1 VGQLGNSASGA
12 IGVVFGFMSIVQA
25 IGFMFGQGSG
35 SIISRLLGEKKTDE
49 AGITASTGFFGSL
62 IFGCLIMFAGF
73 IFLDPLVKILGS
85 TTTIAPY
92 AKTYI
97 RYILAA
103 VPFMTASFLMNNI
116 LRYEGKAALGM
127 IGMLT
132 GAIMNICFDPILMF
146 VFHMGIAGAGLST
159 AISQITSFLILL
171 SMFLRGKTQSKL
183 SIRKFAFPSVL
194 FLNIMSTGLPSLLR
208 QGLNS
213 LSTVILNSQSAA
225 YGDEAVAAMSI
236 VNRITFFVLS
246 VAIGIGQGFQPVSGF
261 NYGAKK
267 YDRLRQA
274 YRFTLLLAESVMV
287 VAAAI
292 VIIYSENLIA
302 LLRNDPVVIGIG
314 TWALRLQCA
323 SLLFVPLCMV
333 TEMLFQS
340 TGKRFGAAI
349 LSSLRSG
356 LFFIPALLILSH
368 FRGLSGIIE
377 AQPIAFALSFIPA
390 LFFMLWFFRKLPHE
404 KNIDNV

>member
-1 VGQLGNSASGA
+1 
-12 IGVVFGFMSIVQA
+12 
-25 IGFMFGQGSG
+25 
-35 SIISRLLGEKKTDE
+35 
-49 AGITASTGFFGSL
+49 
-62 IFGCLIMFAGF
+62 MFAGF

-132 GAIMNICFDPILMF
+132 GAIMNICCDPILMF

-183 SIRKFAFPSVL
+183 SIRKFAFPSIL

-267 YDRLRQA
+267 YDRLREA
-274 YRFTLLLAESVMV
+274 YRFTLLLAESVMA

-292 VIIYSENLIA
+292 VMIHSENLIA
-302 LLRNDPVVIGIG
+302 LLRNDPVVIEIG

-368 FRGLSGIIE
+368 FRGLNGIIE
-377 AQPIAFALSFIPA
+377 AQPIAFVLSFIPA
-390 LFFMLWFFRKLPHE
+390 LFFSLWFFRTLPNE
-404 KNIDNV
+404 KNIDNM